1 MINEKILKEK
11 EKKAIFIKA
20 QYIETHSQAILE
32 QFENDS
38 LFKMQFLNFLVS
50 DDIVNSSFELKEN
63 EKDYCSSLAVI
74 FSLCSSL
81 PDMGIDQEESK
92 GLRNKLRI
100 YTKRFYIVDD
110 QDLKKSNQFVDYNL
124 KEYKRVKKLVK
135 EHYKTPKK

>member
-50 DDIVNSSFELKEN
+50 DDIINSSFELKEN
-63 EKDYCSSLAVI
+63 EKDYCSSLAII

>member
-50 DDIVNSSFELKEN
+50 DDIINSSFELKEN

-81 PDMGIDQEESK
+81 SDMGIDQEESK

>member
-50 DDIVNSSFELKEN
+50 DDIINSSFELKEN

>member
-11 EKKAIFIKA
+11 EKKAIFIIA

-32 QFENDS
+32 QFENDP

-50 DDIVNSSFELKEN
+50 DDIINSSFELKEN

>member
-32 QFENDS
+32 QFENDP

-50 DDIVNSSFELKEN
+50 DDIINSSFELKEN
-63 EKDYCSSLAVI
+63 EKDYCSSLEVI

>member
-20 QYIETHSQAILE
+20 QYIETHSRAILE

-50 DDIVNSSFELKEN
+50 DDIINSSFELKEN

>member
-50 DDIVNSSFELKEN
+50 DDIINSSFELKEN

-81 PDMGIDQEESK
+81 PDMEIDQEESK

>member
-50 DDIVNSSFELKEN
+50 DDIINSSFELKEN

-92 GLRNKLRI
+92 GLRNKHRI

>member
-32 QFENDS
+32 QFENDP

-50 DDIVNSSFELKEN
+50 DDIINSSFELKEN

-81 PDMGIDQEESK
+81 PAMGIDQEESK

>member
-32 QFENDS
+32 QFENDP

-50 DDIVNSSFELKEN
+50 DDIINSSFELKEN

>member
-50 DDIVNSSFELKEN
+50 DDIINSSFELKEN

-100 YTKRFYIVDD
+100 YTKRFFIVDD

>member
-32 QFENDS
+32 QFENDP

-50 DDIVNSSFELKEN
+50 DDIINSSFELKEN

-81 PDMGIDQEESK
+81 SDMGIDQEESK

>member
-1 MINEKILKEK
+1 MINEKILTEK

-50 DDIVNSSFELKEN
+50 DDIINSSFELKEN

>member
-50 DDIVNSSFELKEN
+50 DDIINSSFELKEN

-81 PDMGIDQEESK
+81 SDMGIDQEESK

-124 KEYKRVKKLVK
+124 KEYKRVKNLVK

>member
-32 QFENDS
+32 QFENDP

-50 DDIVNSSFELKEN
+50 DDIINSSFELKEN

-81 PDMGIDQEESK
+81 PDMEIDQEESK

>member
-38 LFKMQFLNFLVS
+38 LFKMQFLYFLVS
-50 DDIVNSSFELKEN
+50 DDIINSSFELKEN

>member
-32 QFENDS
+32 QFENDP

-50 DDIVNSSFELKEN
+50 DDIINSSFELKEN

-74 FSLCSSL
+74 FSLCSFL

>member
-50 DDIVNSSFELKEN
+50 DDIINSSFELKEN

-81 PDMGIDQEESK
+81 PDMGIHQEESK

>member
-32 QFENDS
+32 QFENDP

-50 DDIVNSSFELKEN
+50 DDIIKSSFELREN
-63 EKDYCSSLAVI
+63 EKDYCSSLKVI

-92 GLRNKLRI
+92 GLRDKLRI